1 MKELGIINGRK
12 LIYQKHATDVN
23 WENALPNCNW
33 VAVIAVNDKHRTIL
47 DEISRKIINHNA
59 CYVCCAGS
67 QSELLHDLVD
77 EEIVFREVDVED
89 LHLPPFDII
98 TTWDNNIDDA
108 LWYAAFTAMHDTER
122 IETVLCLDTTDLD
135 IEETLRKLK
144 EPIK

>member
-1 MKELGIINGRK
+1 MRELGVINERK

-23 WENALPNCNW
+23 WEKALPNCNW
-33 VAVIAVNDKHRTIL
+33 VAVIIVNDKSRPIL

-77 EEIVFREVDVED
+77 EEIVFREVDVEG
-89 LHLPPFDII
+89 LNLPPFDII

-108 LWYAAFTAMHDTER
+108 LWYAAFTATHDTER
-122 IETVLCLDTTDLD
+122 IDTVLCLDTTGLD
-135 IEETLRKLK
+135 IEETFRKLK
-144 EPIK
+144 ETIK